1 MYFKKLSENIGTVP
15 DYVIENMLDSIPEI
29 NRLANTDPRKIFGD
43 NSKTL
48 SMLASSQ
55 ELKAKIEF
63 IQNFILS
70 QQFDFLKNLI
80 PYERTSVVP
89 GSTNDATTLP
99 NRYINRIGESVV
111 VTISGSCT
119 ISCHEF
125 ADKETISTGSMWR
138 INTRIPM
145 NYEYSSDFVAVVI
158 TYIDFDLA
166 HYLMPFD
173 VHGVFPRRRDEWLD
187 SESGDSTTY
196 EIDKSAY

>member
-1 MYFKKLSENIGTVP
+1 MYFKKLSEHIGTVP

-29 NRLANTDPRKIFGD
+29 NRLANKDRRKILGD

-48 SMLASSQ
+48 SMVASSQ
-55 ELKAKIEF
+55 ELKNKIEF
-63 IQNFILS
+63 IQHFILS

-89 GSTNDATTLP
+89 GSANDITTLP

-111 VTISGSCT
+111 VVIAGSCT
-119 ISCHEF
+119 MSCDEF
-125 ADKETISTGSMWR
+125 SNKETMTVGDTWR

-145 NYEYSSDFVAVVI
+145 DYEYSADFVSVVI
-158 TYIDFDLA
+158 TYIDFDLS